1 MPNHS
6 PSRRSFLRL
15 NGLSKKQNISP
26 TSQSIKSSNSL
37 NQKAMD
43 SIDSILE
50 SINSSF
56 ELEIEDEIKNIQEVH
71 DDQSHRF
78 IAKINILECM
88 AYNHTICQICQ
99 DICPSHISFSSSFY
113 PEIQDSCTGCQKCI
127 APCPVNA
134 ISLDKIQQKG

>member
-15 NGLSKKQNISP
+15 NGLKKAQ
-26 TSQSIKSSNSL
+26 TSIKEDNL
-37 NQKAMD
+37 IAHIPKEDQQDAM
-43 SIDSILE
+43 DSILE
-50 SINSSF
+50 SMNSSF

-88 AYNHTICQICQ
+88 AYNHTICQICK

-113 PEIQDSCTGCQKCI
+113 PEIKDSCTGCQKCI
-127 APCPVNA
+127 APCPVGA
-134 ISLDKIQQKG
+134 ISLEEIK